1 MRKYHCKLCS
11 KICETKFYE
20 RRRRLIQTLFVKESN
35 PLISCNFWTIFS
47 FLVSLCVCS
56 IYCVNKSL
64 YGSSK
69 LTNPPPITATF
80 DVVSGLLDSILVYFL
95 KKRKKFLC
103 RTSELGYTLQVS
115 QVSRQLQ
122 KSGCDVTSY
131 KTRLEFMWFWSLA
144 VTFWL

>member
-1 MRKYHCKLCS
+1 MKEGGLLSRHF
-11 KICETKFYE
+11 ICQ
-20 RRRRLIQTLFVKESN
+20 RIQ
-35 PLISCNFWTIFS
+35 PLNFLQFLNNIFLS
-47 FLVSLCVCS
+47 GSLCACTG
-56 IYCVNKSL
+56 IYCVNEPF

-122 KSGCDVTSY
+122 KSGCDVTPNFIH
-131 KTRLEFMWFWSLA
+131 TVILEYFNIKE
-144 VTFWL
+144 

>member
-1 MRKYHCKLCS
+1 MHWHL
-11 KICETKFYE
+11 
-20 RRRRLIQTLFVKESN
+20 
-35 PLISCNFWTIFS
+35 
-47 FLVSLCVCS
+47 
-56 IYCVNKSL
+56 YCVNEPF

-131 KTRLEFMWFWSLA
+131 KTTVGVLLILKFSDFLTCISFNCTFHWQWLFYLYVRSRVTSRLSEMKQNHG
-144 VTFWL
+144 

>member
-1 MRKYHCKLCS
+1 M
-11 KICETKFYE
+11 
-20 RRRRLIQTLFVKESN
+20 QFVN
-35 PLISCNFWTIFS
+35 NIFLS
-47 FLVSLCVCS
+47 GSLCVCS

-131 KTRLEFMWFWSLA
+131 MTTVGVLLILKFSDFLTCISFNRTFSLA
-144 VTFWL
+144 LQILVVVSLC